1 MAILIIK
8 DSELAVLARDNLV
21 ATYSVVSATK
31 VDVVADV
38 LIADGGLVLLKNS
51 LSYPTFLI
59 FHVTDGDG
67 GITALDATI
76 VGVGIDEVT
85 AVTESVSLDNAGA
98 GGTIIVST
106 TNQYASVTS
115 IILENAAGNGAGDN
129 VSVGTSLDAAADFDI
144 PRGNI
149 FTTAPASDD
158 WITVPEAAHSL
169 NIDMFTD
176 AAGDAGG
183 FVVEHSMDGTTVHHT
198 NILTDGDGSQTV
210 TGGALIH
217 HEIKLTLSYFRLRY
231 QNSTTAQANFQLTA
245 ALSPRK
251 VDTNIQIVASGTSA
265 AGDAQTVTLPA
276 TPANVRE
283 VTFITIKYSAAFTG
297 DVTITLNSH
306 LGAAFDTLLLT
317 LTFAGERDAL
327 YKFDEPLILTEGDSI
342 DVLCPLLAAET
353 SSTTIYAREVK

>member
-59 FHVTDGDG
+59 FHVTDGDA

-115 IILENAAGNGAGDN
+115 ITLDNAAGNGAGDN

-158 WITVPEAAHSL
+158 WITVPEAAYSL

-183 FVVEHSMDGTTVHHT
+183 FVVEHSMDGVTVHST
-198 NILTDGDGSQTV
+198 NTLTDGDGSQTIA
-210 TGGALIH
+210 GGSLVHHSIALP
-217 HEIKLTLSYFRLRY
+217 LSYFRLRY
-231 QNSTTAQANFQLTA
+231 QNATTAQVNFQLNA
-245 ALSPRK
+245 SLSARV
-251 VDTNIQIVASGTSA
+251 VDTNIDIVASGTSA

-276 TPANVRE
+276 TPANIRE
-283 VTFITIKYSAAFTG
+283 VDFVTIKYSADQTAN
-297 DVTITLNSH
+297 VSITINSH
-306 LGAAFDTLLLT
+306 LGSDFDTLIQLLA
-317 LTFAGERDAL
+317 FAADTDA
-327 YKFDEPLILTEGDSI
+327 FIQFTPPLRLAEGDSL

-353 SSTTIYAREVK
+353 SSVTIYAREVS